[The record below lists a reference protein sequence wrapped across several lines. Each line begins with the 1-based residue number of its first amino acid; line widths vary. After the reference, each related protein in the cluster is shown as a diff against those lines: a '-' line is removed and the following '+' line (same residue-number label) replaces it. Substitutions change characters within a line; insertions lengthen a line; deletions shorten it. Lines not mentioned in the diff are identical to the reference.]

1 MIQSASRWAPWL
13 QGEEARQ
20 LAIRIASSHKN
31 FTADALAER
40 LNLTMQERTVLNI
53 RTIDAVDATKEQRA
67 KIAKQRRNERRMA
80 KRRAQGVRPRAEYEN
95 QRGKPKPWETE
106 GCSRATWYRRH
117 PGGRRQLAIE
127 EHCFRKAA

>member
-53 RTIDAVDATKEQRA
+53 RTIGAVDATKEQRCENCQA
-67 KIAKQRRNERRMA
+67 KAK
-80 KRRAQGVRPRAEYEN
+80 
-95 QRGKPKPWETE
+95 
-106 GCSRATWYRRH
+106 
-117 PGGRRQLAIE
+117 
-127 EHCFRKAA
+127 